1 MAAADAQRLFEHFVA
16 TAQRLGEAAANADLI
31 TAVDAAALP
40 AAVRCNLGERLLRAG
55 FASSASSLLDAAIA
69 HFPDA
74 LELRYWRGN
83 ALRTA
88 GVDDRAES
96 DLRDVLR
103 RDPGH
108 RDAAY
113 SLAHLLREQ
122 GRLNAAAQVIA
133 ALWESAQ
140 SSNDDALAV
149 IAFLLECGAHA
160 TTQPIAREARRRW
173 PQDARI
179 AARAGEIALALGAFE
194 EGATALRTAL
204 DRDPGQSAAWLRLA
218 HCRRFTDSEDADL
231 KRFARGW
238 SDAELEANSRIC
250 AGFALGKALDDLG
263 NYASAVEVLR
273 VANALARTA
282 ANWRGEDWQRFVDS
296 TLRNRS
302 LPTLATDPDFVPVFI
317 VGLPRTGTTLV
328 ARSLAQHASIRDRGE
343 LNWIPALHAHLQAQ
357 AQLHDSRALTSVARL
372 IHAQMCRDDTRAKFY
387 IDKNPL
393 NFRYL
398 DFVAALFPNAKI
410 VHCRRAPRDT
420 ALSLWMQHFAHDDLG
435 FAYDFPSIALVEQGS
450 LSLMAHWR
458 RTLALEIV
466 DVSYETFVSAPEEQM
481 RRVTDF
487 LGLSAP
493 ASSRV
498 SADSAQDVVTTASVW
513 QVRQP
518 VYTHAIER
526 WRSYA
531 PYLPELAALFAD

>member
-1 MAAADAQRLFEHFVA
+1 MAATDPQRLFEHFLA
-16 TAQRLGEAAANADLI
+16 NARRLGEAAASADLI
-31 TAVDAAALP
+31 TAVDAASLP
-40 AAVRCNLGERLLRAG
+40 APVRCSLGERLLRAG
-55 FASSASSLLDAAIA
+55 FASSASSLLGAAVA
-69 HFPDA
+69 RFPDA

-88 GVDDRAES
+88 GQDDGAES

-103 RDPGH
+103 RHPGH

-122 GRLNAAAQVIA
+122 GRLNAAAEVIA
-133 ALWESAQ
+133 SLWNSAQ
-140 SSNDDALAV
+140 SSNDDALAI

-160 TTQPIAREARRRW
+160 TAQPIAREACRRW
-173 PQDARI
+173 PRDARI

-218 HCRRFTDSEDADL
+218 HCRRFEDSEDADL
-231 KRFARGW
+231 QRFARGW
-238 SDAELEANSRIC
+238 LDVDLDENSRVC
-250 AGFALGKALDDLG
+250 AGFALAKSLDDLG
-263 NYASAVEVLR
+263 NYGPAVEVLR
-273 VANALARTA
+273 AANALARSA
-282 ANWRGEDWQRFVDS
+282 ANWRSEDWQSFVDS
-296 TLRNRS
+296 TLLTRP
-302 LPTLATDPDFVPVFI
+302 LPAVAADPDIVPVFI
-317 VGLPRTGTTLV
+317 IGLPRTGTTLV
-328 ARSLAQHASIRDRGE
+328 ARSLAKHVGIRDRGE

-357 AQLHDSRALTSVARL
+357 AQLHDARALTSVARL
-372 IHAQMCRDDTRAKFY
+372 IRAQMRRDDAPAKFY

-398 DFVAALFPNAKI
+398 DLIVALFPNAKI

-420 ALSLWMQHFAHDDLG
+420 ALSLWMQHFAHKDLG
-435 FAYDFPSIALVEQGS
+435 FAYDFSSIALVEQGY

-466 DVSYETFVSAPEEQM
+466 DVSYETFVAAPEEHV
-481 RRVTDF
+481 RGLTEF
-487 LGLSAP
+487 LGLSGH
-493 ASSRV
+493 ASARV
-498 SADSAQDVVTTASVW
+498 FADSAQDVVTTASVW
-513 QVRQP
+513 QARQP
-518 VYTHAIER
+518 VYTHAVER

-531 PYLPELAALFAD
+531 PYLPELAELFAG